1 LYDKPIFAD
10 RTKASIYKNIKNDS
24 NIDDSSGP
32 NESQSK
38 KLIEKIYKKGNMF
51 EGTDITSRRGGR
63 PIESTNSEDEYGLS
77 TNKK

>member
-1 LYDKPIFAD
+1 MYDKPIFAD

-51 EGTDITSRRGGR
+51 EGTDITSRSGGR
-63 PIESTNSEDEYGLS
+63 PIEFTNSEDEYGLS